1 MGFLRIAVIFAA
13 IAIASG
19 VVAYLFTRDRSYL
32 RLSGRIAKVTLFIVL
47 IILGLMFLERLIHL

>member
-1 MGFLRIAVIFAA
+1 MVFLRIAVIFAA

-32 RLSGRIAKVTLFIVL
+32 RFSIRIAKVTLLIVL
-47 IILGLMFLERLIHL
+47 FLLSLMFLERLIHL